1 MFDTLTEDER
11 QALTLKL
18 HDWAHRLFEV
28 GHVLAQV
35 ALGIGDQDDI
45 LWNRRQQYVDARAEL
60 CALNAELVKP

>member
-28 GHVLAQV
+28 GHILAQV
-35 ALGIGDQDDI
+35 SLTGDPGDV
-45 LWNRRQQYVDARAEL
+45 LWNRRQQYVDARAEI
-60 CALNAELVKP
+60 CELNAELVKP